1 MNSSRGFDPPR
12 KLYEFYTVYQR
23 PRHYTVRYSEYIHTV
38 KTTVTWPVPAGK
50 FRIDQNSIWNWCKK
64 CRKAIQPLYKL
75 RRTVLVL
82 SPAAQNLWA
91 RSRISCW
98 TGLRNDS
105 SIWIRMWRNTIVY
118 LLNCLD
124 DVEALRPAVYR
135 KRLNGSAL
143 FSSLCAARS
152 NPHKCLSKFEE
163 KVLCASFSMFGI
175 FSRSHASGRMSPV
188 FGEVSTGTSM

>member
-23 PRHYTVRYSEYIHTV
+23 PRHYRVSIYTRSKRPSPGLYSPGI
-38 KTTVTWPVPAGK
+38 
-50 FRIDQNSIWNWCKK
+50 QNWSKLDMKLCKK
-64 CRKAIQPLYKL
+64 CRKAIQPLCKL

-91 RSRISCW
+91 WSRISFW
-98 TGLRNDS
+98 AWLLNDS

-124 DVEALRPAVYR
+124 DVDALQPAAYR
-135 KRLNGSAL
+135 KRLNRSAL
-143 FSSLCAARS
+143 FKSVCCTIKSSQMLVKIRREV
-152 NPHKCLSKFEE
+152 LS
-163 KVLCASFSMFGI
+163 ASFSMFGI
-175 FSRSHASGRMSPV
+175 FSRSHASGRMSPI